1 MSIEGIYDPDN
12 IFAKIVRGE
21 MPCARVYED
30 ANTLGFMDVF
40 PQSRGHMLVIH
51 KQAKARNLLDVSK
64 AGLEEVMQTVQILT
78 RAAKQALNPDGII
91 VTQFNG
97 APAGQTVYHL
107 HFHIIPKYDGELKA
121 HASANMGGSMAD
133 MDELAAIAELVKAA
147 I

>member
-1 MSIEGIYDPDN
+1 MSIDGQYDTEN
-12 IFAKIVRGE
+12 IFAKIVRGD
-21 MPCARVYED
+21 MPCVRVYED

-51 KQAKARNLLDVSK
+51 KIEQARNLLDVSED
-64 AGLEEVMQTVQILT
+64 GLVQIMQTVQKLS

-107 HFHIIPKYDGELKA
+107 HFHIIPKYEGNLKL
-121 HASANMGGSMAD
+121 HASNSIAD
-133 MDELAAIAELVKAA
+133 MDTLKMLADQIKAEL
-147 I
+147 